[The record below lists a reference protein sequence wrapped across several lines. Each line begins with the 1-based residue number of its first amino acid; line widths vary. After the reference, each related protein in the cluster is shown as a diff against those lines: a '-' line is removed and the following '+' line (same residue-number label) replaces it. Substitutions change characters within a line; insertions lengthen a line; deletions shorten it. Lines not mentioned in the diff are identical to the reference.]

1 VTRSTPSQPVA
12 AAVPDPRR
20 RGRRYTDAGDVVR
33 RLQPSYPVH
42 CLRPHVFE
50 RAARRFVDSFPG
62 TTLYA
67 VKCNP
72 HPAVLRALHTGGVHA
87 FDTASLSEIAR
98 VAETFDDAEC
108 FFMHPVKPRPAIA
121 GAHRVYGVRHYV
133 VDLMAELH
141 KLAQQLRNDPEVT
154 VMVRLKTTESAGAF
168 YHLSAKFG
176 AEEED
181 AAAILA
187 EVARLGMKPGLAFH
201 VGSQCLEPEAYT
213 QAVARA
219 GSVAERAGVALAAL
233 DVGGGFPAVYPGT
246 QAPDLSDYMAAIR
259 HALGRLNLPEGGRV
273 LCEPGRA
280 LVADGQ
286 SLLVQVHLRK
296 GQQLYLNDGVYGSLS
311 EMTAAGV
318 RYPARLIRLEAGR
331 IATPSAPEATFDAY
345 GPTCDSLDTIPQ
357 AFRVPA
363 DVREGDW
370 IEIDRVGAYS
380 NALSTDF
387 NGFRPDTFVEV
398 QDEPPGERS

>member
-1 VTRSTPSQPVA
+1 VT

-20 RGRRYTDAGDVVR
+20 RARSYPDAGEVAR
-33 RLQPSYPVH
+33 LLQPSYPVY

-50 RAARRFVDSFPG
+50 RAARTFVEQFPG

-72 HPAVLRALHTGGVHA
+72 HPAVLRALHAGGVHA
-87 FDTASLSEIAR
+87 FDTASLGEIAR

-121 GAHRVYGVRHYV
+121 SAHRVFGVLHYV
-133 VDLMAELH
+133 VDHMAELH
-141 KLAQQLRNDPEVT
+141 KLAHQVRGAPEVT
-154 VMVRLKTTESAGAF
+154 VMVRLKTAESAGAF

-176 AEEED
+176 AGEAE
-181 AAAILA
+181 AAEILA

-201 VGSQCLEPEAYT
+201 VGSQCLEPDAYT
-213 QAVARA
+213 QAIAKAGTVAA
-219 GSVAERAGVALAAL
+219 AAGVRLAAV
-233 DVGGGFPAVYPGT
+233 DVGGGFPAVYLGT
-246 QAPDLSDYMAAIR
+246 QAPDLSDYMSAIR
-259 HALGRLNLPEGGRV
+259 HALARLDLPADCRV

-286 SLLVQVHLRK
+286 SLLVQVQLRK
-296 GQQLYLNDGVYGSLS
+296 GNQLYINDGVYGSLS
-311 EMTAAGV
+311 EMTAADV
-318 RYPARLIRLEAGR
+318 RYPARLIRLEGGR
-331 IATPSAPEATFDAY
+331 IVTSTAPEATFDAH
-345 GPTCDSLDTIPQ
+345 GPTCDSLDMIPK
-357 AFRVPA
+357 AFRLPD

-380 NALSTDF
+380 NALATDF

-398 QDEPPGERS
+398 RNEPPGGV

>member
-1 VTRSTPSQPVA
+1 MTQSTPSQTVT

-20 RGRRYTDAGDVVR
+20 RSRSYPDAGEVAR
-33 RLQPSYPVH
+33 LLQPSYPVY

-50 RAARRFVDSFPG
+50 RAARTFVDSFPG

-72 HPAVLRALHTGGVHA
+72 HPAVLRALQAGGVHA

-98 VAETFDDAEC
+98 VAETFDAAEC

-121 GAHRVYGVRHYV
+121 SAHRVYGVLHYV
-133 VDLMAELH
+133 VDHMAELH
-141 KLAQQLRNDPEVT
+141 KLAHQVRNDPEVT
-154 VMVRLKTTESAGAF
+154 VMVRLKTAESAGAF

-176 AEEED
+176 ADTDD
-181 AAAILA
+181 AAQILA

-213 QAVARA
+213 QAIAQARTVAA
-219 GSVAERAGVALAAL
+219 QAGVTLAAI
-233 DVGGGFPAVYPGT
+233 DVGGGFPAVYLGT
-246 QAPDLSDYMAAIR
+246 QAPDLTDYMTAIR
-259 HALGRLNLPEGGRV
+259 HALARLDLPADCRV

-286 SLLVQVHLRK
+286 SLLVQVQLRK
-296 GQQLYLNDGVYGSLS
+296 GSQLYINDGVYGSLS
-311 EMTAAGV
+311 EMTAADV
-318 RYPARLIRLEAGR
+318 RYPARLIRLEKGR
-331 IATPSAPEATFDAY
+331 IVTSTAPEATFDAH
-345 GPTCDSLDTIPQ
+345 GPTCDSLDMIPK
-357 AFRVPA
+357 AFRLPD

-380 NALSTDF
+380 NALATDF

-398 QDEPPGERS
+398 RNEPPGGL

>member
-1 VTRSTPSQPVA
+1 VT

-20 RGRRYTDAGDVVR
+20 RARSYPDAGEVAR
-33 RLQPSYPVH
+33 LLQPSYPVY

-50 RAARRFVDSFPG
+50 RAARTFVEQFPG

-72 HPAVLRALHTGGVHA
+72 HPAVLRALHAGGVHA
-87 FDTASLSEIAR
+87 FDTASLGEIAR

-121 GAHRVYGVRHYV
+121 SAHRVFGVLHYV
-133 VDLMAELH
+133 VDHMAELH
-141 KLAQQLRNDPEVT
+141 KLAHQVRGAPEVT
-154 VMVRLKTTESAGAF
+154 VMVRLKTAESAGAF

-176 AEEED
+176 AETQE
-181 AAAILA
+181 AAQILA

-201 VGSQCLEPEAYT
+201 VGSQCLEPDAYT
-213 QAVARA
+213 QAIAQAGTVAA
-219 GSVAERAGVALAAL
+219 QAGVRLAAV
-233 DVGGGFPAVYPGT
+233 DVGGGFPAVYLGT
-246 QAPDLSDYMAAIR
+246 QAPDLSDYMSAIR
-259 HALGRLNLPEGGRV
+259 HALARLDLPDDCRV

-286 SLLVQVHLRK
+286 SLLVQVQLRK
-296 GQQLYLNDGVYGSLS
+296 GQQLYINDGVYGSLS
-311 EMTAAGV
+311 EMTAADV
-318 RYPARLIRLEAGR
+318 RYPARLIRLAGGR
-331 IATPSAPEATFDAY
+331 IATSSAPEATFDAH
-345 GPTCDSLDTIPQ
+345 GPTCDSLDMIPK
-357 AFRVPA
+357 AFRLPD

-380 NALSTDF
+380 NALATDF

-398 QDEPPGERS
+398 RNEPPGGV